1 MGFLISDALAAAP
14 AVTTAATGME
24 NTSFMLMMLAT
35 FVIFYFL
42 IIRPQSKR
50 SKDHR
55 DLVAKIKVGDEIAS
69 VSGILGEI
77 TKLDDQF
84 VTLLVA
90 PNVEMVLQRQAIAN
104 VLPKG
109 TLNTIKKA

>member
-1 MGFLISDALAAAP
+1 MGFLISDALAATPAP
-14 AVTTAATGME
+14 AASGME
-24 NTSFMLMMLAT
+24 NMSFMLMMLAT

-55 DLVAKIKVGDEIAS
+55 DLVSKIKVGDEIS
-69 VSGILGEI
+69 TVSGILGEI
-77 TKLDDQF
+77 TKLDEQF

-90 PNVEMVLQRQAIAN
+90 PTVEMVLQRQAIGN

>member
-14 AVTTAATGME
+14 QATTAASGME
-24 NTSFMLMMLAT
+24 NMSFMLMMLAT

-55 DLVAKIKVGDEIAS
+55 DLVSKIKVGDEIS
-69 VSGILGEI
+69 TVSGILGEI
-77 TKLDDQF
+77 TKLDEQF

-90 PNVEMVLQRQAIAN
+90 PTVEMVLQRQAIGN

>member
-1 MGFLISDALAAAP
+1 MGFLISDALAAVP
-14 AVTTAATGME
+14 EVTTAASSME
-24 NTSFMLMMLAT
+24 NTSFMLMMVAT
-35 FVIFYFL
+35 FAIFYFL

-50 SKDHR
+50 AKEHR
-55 DLVAKIKVGDEIAS
+55 DLVSKIKLGDEIATA
-69 VSGILGEI
+69 SGILGEI
-77 TKLDDQF
+77 TKLDEQF

-90 PNVEMVLQRQAIAN
+90 PNVEMVLQRQAIGN